1 MSLGTEVD
9 LGPGYILLD
18 AAQLPRKGA
27 QQRPLF
33 SAHLY
38 GGQSVAYLSY
48 TAGFLL
54 KHWWRKR
61 RDVLVS

>member
-54 KHWWRKR
+54 KH
-61 RDVLVS
+61 